1 APLVVGGEL
10 VFEVLVP
17 QGAEV
22 VGTYGAEFYAGTPAV
37 TRHRVGGTDG
47 VPGEAWY
54 VATALDDAGVA
65 WVVRRVLD
73 RHGLVGPYADVPD
86 LELAVRERD
95 GDRTAFVLNHAQETV
110 EVAAHASGIDLL
122 TGRRIER
129 GETLRLAPTDVVVL
143 REDRP

>member
-1 APLVVGGEL
+1 MRRDLDGLLGVVEDERGAHAVALAHGEL
-10 VFEVLVP
+10 EV
-17 QGAEV
+17 G
-22 VGTYGAEFYAGTPAV
+22 
-37 TRHRVGGTDG
+37 D
-47 VPGEAWY
+47 

-110 EVAAHASGIDLL
+110 EVAAHASGTDLL